1 MAISNTPKRQKPLPR
16 TRRENF
22 DGTLRFSGKPAR
34 EKREEQIKRSDD
46 TFRDISIGLQD
57 IDESIIFYFKNI
69 IKPRVLEN
77 GLLIDVP
84 IKYGDPEMWVSSQKD
99 GYLRDRKGKII
110 TPIVMYRRTSV
121 ARDDDIA
128 IDKADRNLVHF
139 FPKKWSNEHNKYDRF
154 SLTNNI
160 KPTYEMYNI
169 VVPDYVIITYECIIW
184 TSFVTQMNK
193 IVEQMQFAEGDY
205 WGNDEKFKFK
215 AKIDSFDMSTELST
229 DKGRMV
235 RSNFTLEIKGFLV
248 PEVAN
253 NLLTTQKSYTTQQI
267 ILETETEVDI
277 LSVVQPDPF
286 CEKII
291 VSTRKQPCVTGNQ
304 TLTDLVNA
312 EILKVQHQVN
322 YLDKLSVY
330 STFTTAGATVVSSS
344 DGNSIVTYPNV
355 YTASIPTDLP
365 STSTIT
371 ATDEDDF
378 LVFVNG
384 QYAEHDT
391 LTIQQSGSDFVV
403 IANTGSLG
411 YELVSE
417 DEIVVWGKFL

>member
-16 TRRENF
+16 SRRENF
-22 DGTLRFSGKPAR
+22 DGTLRFSGKPAK

-57 IDESIIFYFKNI
+57 IDEAIIFYFKNI

-110 TPIVMYRRTSV
+110 APIIMYRRTNV
-121 ARDDDIA
+121 ARDNNVP
-128 IDKADRNLVHF
+128 IDKVDRNLVHY

-154 SLTNNI
+154 SLKNNI

-169 VVPDYVIITYECIIW
+169 VVPDYVIITYECKIW

-193 IVEQMQFAEGDY
+193 IVEQMQYAEGDY
-205 WGNDEKFKFK
+205 WGDDEKFKFK
-215 AKIDSFDMSTELST
+215 SKIDSFDLDTSLDTT
-229 DKGRMV
+229 KGRMV

-248 PEVAN
+248 PEIAN
-253 NLLTTQKSYTTQQI
+253 DLLTTTKGYTTQQI
-267 ILETETEVDI
+267 ILETETEIDV
-277 LSVVQPDPF
+277 LSVIQPDPF

-291 VSTRKQPCVTGNQ
+291 VSSRKQPAVTGNQ
-304 TLTDLVNA
+304 TITDLVNA

-322 YLDKLSVY
+322 YLDKLAVY
-330 STFTTAGATVVSSS
+330 STFTTVGATVVSSS
-344 DGNSIVTYPNV
+344 GGNSLAIYPNV
-355 YTASIPTDLP
+355 YTASIPTDMP

-384 QYAEHDT
+384 QYMEHDAF
-391 LTIQQSGSDFVV
+391 TIQQSGSSFVV
-403 IANTGSLG
+403 IASTGSLG
-411 YELVSE
+411 YELAAE
-417 DEIVVWGKFL
+417 DEIVTWGKFN

>member
-1 MAISNTPKRQKPLPR
+1 MAISNIPKRQKPLPR

-22 DGTLRFSGKPAR
+22 DGTLRYSGKPAR

-57 IDESIIFYFKNI
+57 IDEAIIYYFKNV

-84 IKYGDPEMWVSSQKD
+84 IKYGDPEMWVSAQKD
-99 GYLRDRKGKII
+99 GYLRDRKGKVI

-121 ARDDDIA
+121 ARNDEIPV
-128 IDKADRNLVHF
+128 DKADRNLVHY

-154 SLTNNI
+154 SITNNI

-169 VVPDYVIITYECIIW
+169 VVPDYVLITYECIIW

-193 IVEQMQFAEGDY
+193 IVEAMQYAEGDY
-205 WGNDEKFKFK
+205 WGDDEKFKFQS
-215 AKIDSFDMSTELST
+215 KIDSFDMTTELSV

-235 RSNFTLEIKGFLV
+235 RSNFTLEIRGFLV

-253 NLLTTQKSYTTQQI
+253 DLLTTQKEFTKQRI
-267 ILETETEVDI
+267 ILETETEVDV
-277 LSVVQPDPF
+277 LSVIQPDPF

-291 VSTRKQPCVTGNQ
+291 VSTTRQPAVSANQ
-304 TLTDLVNA
+304 TITDLVNA
-312 EILKVQHQVN
+312 KILQLQLQVN
-322 YLDKLSVY
+322 YQNKLAVY
-330 STFTTAGATVVSSS
+330 STFTTPGATVVSSS
-344 DGNSIVTYPNV
+344 GGNSIATYPNV

-365 STSTIT
+365 TTSTIT
-371 ATDEDDF
+371 ATIEDDF

-384 QYAEHDT
+384 QYMEHDAF
-391 LTIQQSGSDFVV
+391 TIQQSGSSFVV
-403 IANTGSLG
+403 IASEGSLG
-411 YELVSE
+411 YELSTE
-417 DEIVVWGKFL
+417 DEIVTWGKFD